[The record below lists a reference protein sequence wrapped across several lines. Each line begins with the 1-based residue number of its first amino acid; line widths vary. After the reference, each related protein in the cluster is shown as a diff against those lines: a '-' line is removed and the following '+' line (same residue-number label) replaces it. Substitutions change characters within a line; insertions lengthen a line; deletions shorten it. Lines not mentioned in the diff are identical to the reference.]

1 MFKNTVTEEAG
12 TAPPHRDSFA
22 CATDR
27 IADDGFGGAMNDHL
41 GDELRRHVGWGD
53 RYSVVPER
61 GVWKGARREAYER
74 KERKDTKSQDSI
86 FLAALRTYPIW
97 KIQFPIWILL
107 EAVILS
113 ITARNFLLVGGL

>member
-1 MFKNTVTEEAG
+1 
-12 TAPPHRDSFA
+12 
-22 CATDR
+22 
-27 IADDGFGGAMNDHL
+27 MNDHL

-74 KERKDTKSQDSI
+74 KERKDTKSQDSV